1 VYQRELKKAGA
12 TLDDAAE
19 LRVLRH
25 LIQMYKHKAL
35 VPVGTR
41 WAEVPNYVQTSAREQ
56 RDLSL
61 DDPLIEPVRSGPPRI
76 VGLLLLPLA
85 GLVLLFLFNT
95 LGSSG
100 TNADAVALNI
110 TPSVT
115 PSPTPEIRPTPTPL
129 ALEDADRVIR
139 DGEPRSSD
147 YYPVL
152 LQIYPNASSRS
163 RVFVVQERLVETA
176 DWRFDP
182 NPDVASWVSGLIV
195 RPVLGIPFSE
205 DNRAFMAS
213 LGTGARF
220 DLQMNT
226 GAVLSFTYDTS
237 REVVRQSSAI
247 FRQDAPGLVL
257 VLIGEYGPDG
267 LLTGARQIITASYEA
282 EQEISNLATQEVPLA
297 LPTPQPEPARTP
309 ADVILHLER
318 ATYDANQLYV
328 EARLFNPHQQSIRL
342 EDSPILHLSYAVD
355 VPGIPVTPLASNWP
369 AELAAG
375 EAFPLKL
382 TFTYTGEPFA
392 RLFLLEREYALQIH
406 QPYSIERTSP

>member
-1 VYQRELKKAGA
+1 VYQRELKRAGA

-19 LRVLRH
+19 LRVLRQ
-25 LIQMYKHKAL
+25 LMQMYKHKAL

-41 WAEVPNYVQTSAREQ
+41 WAEVPHYVQASAREQ

-61 DDPLIEPVRSGPPRI
+61 DDSLIEPVRSGPPRI

-95 LGSSG
+95 LGNTG
-100 TNADAVALNI
+100 TNSDAVALNV

-115 PSPTPEIRPTPTPL
+115 PSPTPEISPTPTPL
-129 ALEDADRVIR
+129 ALEEADRVIR
-139 DGEPRSSD
+139 DGELHSSD

-152 LQIYPNASSRS
+152 LQIYPNEEGRS

-213 LGTGARF
+213 LGAGARF

-226 GAVLSFTYDTS
+226 GAVLSFTYETS
-237 REVVRQSSAI
+237 REVVRQTSAI

-257 VLIGEYGPDG
+257 VLIGEYGTDG
-267 LLTGARQIITASYEA
+267 LLTDARQIITARYEA
-282 EQEISNLATQEVPLA
+282 EQEITNLATQEIPLA
-297 LPTPQPEPARTP
+297 LPTPQPEPMLTT
-309 ADVILHLER
+309 ADVTLHLER
-318 ATYDANQLYV
+318 ITYDAHSLYV
-328 EARLFNPHQQSIRL
+328 EARLFNSHQQVIPL
-342 EDSPILHLSYAVD
+342 NDSPTLHLSHVAE
-355 VPGIPVTPLASNWP
+355 VPGILATPLASNWP
-369 AELAAG
+369 DELASN
-375 EAFPLKL
+375 EAFSLKL
-382 TFTYTGEPFA
+382 TFAYAGESFA
-392 RLFLLEREYALQIH
+392 RLLLLGREYALQI
-406 QPYSIERTSP
+406 QRPNSIERTSP